1 MRRRA
6 WRWGWSIMTT
16 SENKPARP
24 LLPEA
29 LPEFEN
35 AARELCVRLPVS
47 IGASGLATELSSLTS
62 DLRFHDVLTRGGWYR
77 LGGVVDAHGQHVSDT
92 LTEWGEAELER
103 HNSDLQDLYDA
114 YSNSGLKATRLIGRT
129 HYLVASY
136 GVQATD
142 FIQVE
147 IEELQEVISHVL
159 FEGAVAGSLEDLFEP
174 PLGAKDGKGAGVSA
188 SPVSQPF
195 YALRRVTDVSQLV
208 RRIGRQRPEPQ
219 NVHRFIDAWE
229 KSSAGMTTHFSN
241 HWLIAVRE
249 SLDRYRQVNFQ
260 ATPIA
265 AMNGPAPRFAGY
277 YDNKGLALNE
287 LLQNFDRQVGYPMAW
302 FFHMI
307 TTKTVPQAIAY
318 AVVDDIQDGFLYL
331 PDRDVEVLKA
341 WLRRP
346 FAF

>member
-1 MRRRA
+1 
-6 WRWGWSIMTT
+6 MTI
-16 SENKPARP
+16 SENKPMSP
-24 LLPEA
+24 LLPES
-29 LPEFEN
+29 LPDFEN

-47 IGASGLATELSSLTS
+47 IGASGLATELSSLAP

-77 LGGVVDAHGQHVSDT
+77 LGGVIDHQGQHVSDT

-103 HNSDLQDLYDA
+103 HDNDLNDLYDEYA
-114 YSNSGLKATRLIGRT
+114 GRGLRATRLIGRA
-129 HYLVASY
+129 HYLVAAY
-136 GVQATD
+136 GAQATD

-159 FEGAVAGSLEDLFEP
+159 FEGVVAGSLEEFFEP
-174 PLGAKDGKGAGVSA
+174 PAGAKGSKGAGLTEA
-188 SPVSQPF
+188 PVSQPF
-195 YALRRVTDVSQLV
+195 YSLRRVTDISQLV

-265 AMNGPAPRFAGY
+265 AMNGPAPRFSGY

-307 TTKTVPQAIAY
+307 TTKTVPQAIAN
-318 AVVDDIQDGFLYL
+318 AVMDDIQDGFYYL
-331 PDRDVEVLKA
+331 PDRDVDVLKG